1 MFTCPILG
9 QSCSSAPHQ
18 QKSLPQEQDVQTWG
32 HDWPMCENE
41 DELRL
46 TQKSNEKLPHRAN
59 VSKISPTLVHPVC
72 YCLREGLKKTT
83 EKAVRLTAWVDP
95 PPPPPSSGQE
105 NVKNFEFDF

>member
-72 YCLREGLKKTT
+72 YCLKWIMDIFRSL
-83 EKAVRLTAWVDP
+83 
-95 PPPPPSSGQE
+95 
-105 NVKNFEFDF
+105 